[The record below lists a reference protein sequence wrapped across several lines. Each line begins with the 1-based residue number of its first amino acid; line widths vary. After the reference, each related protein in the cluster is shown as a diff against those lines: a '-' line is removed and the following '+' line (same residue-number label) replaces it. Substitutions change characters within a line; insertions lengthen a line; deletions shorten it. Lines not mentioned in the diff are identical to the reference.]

1 MTTGVA
7 TRAKDVITEAIAE
20 GCIAVGD
27 AGERSEPVEAHLAT
41 LGSAF
46 PQHLEI
52 GPILN
57 VLVRKR
63 PLWGSLFPLRVLT
76 TALADY
82 PHAVTVLDYSFVQF
96 DADYELLPSHVLKKC
111 STIQKVI
118 FLQCRGL
125 TAERFATILACVNE
139 PQSGVATVHVSGT
152 LYGQLKAQWSPEQL
166 VKLHPVSRGA
176 STAILTTAAVSA
188 SSPLSPTNNTVSP
201 EADDQ
206 LPAPEGA
213 APAVPANSHDPS
225 PGDVAWAHQVFRQH
239 KIPLKDLFDPH
250 GKAAMNKFIDSLK
263 AHGGKS
269 KVTADEIL
277 QARRFLM
284 RDPSVLNKVEG
295 DKWARKRT
303 RQTGDRDNDDDNDDE
318 AMGGDGPLS
327 DADKYMSLAK
337 AFEVLKKFKISVG
350 LVFNDMT
357 TVDGKITQIAAS
369 SSYDAKLVEKA
380 VSVVAREGG
389 AAESYQGPDGR
400 REKRG
405 QSYRRLEGP
414 SITEGAKLDMAWAQQ
429 VLHAHNLIPEDAI
442 AKTDALKDQ
451 LRVLFQ
457 NANTSNQAA
466 DLQRAVDIFHR
477 AGDLSATTSA
487 PVHTSSLLASGSSL
501 DESMAKMVAW
511 ATATLRSV
519 LGISDVSA
527 LMFVRRH
534 ELEEDL
540 EQLDSHVAEKARCAL
555 EILRANKEQKMPS
568 EAVLI
573 AFNELSEH

>member
-1 MTTGVA
+1 M
-7 TRAKDVITEAIAE
+7 
-20 GCIAVGD
+20 
-27 AGERSEPVEAHLAT
+27 
-41 LGSAF
+41 
-46 PQHLEI
+46 
-52 GPILN
+52 
-57 VLVRKR
+57 
-63 PLWGSLFPLRVLT
+63 
-76 TALADY
+76 
-82 PHAVTVLDYSFVQF
+82 
-96 DADYELLPSHVLKKC
+96 
-111 STIQKVI
+111 
-118 FLQCRGL
+118 
-125 TAERFATILACVNE
+125 
-139 PQSGVATVHVSGT
+139 
-152 LYGQLKAQWSPEQL
+152 
-166 VKLHPVSRGA
+166 
-176 STAILTTAAVSA
+176 
-188 SSPLSPTNNTVSP
+188 
-201 EADDQ
+201 
-206 LPAPEGA
+206 
-213 APAVPANSHDPS
+213 
-225 PGDVAWAHQVFRQH
+225 
-239 KIPLKDLFDPH
+239 
-250 GKAAMNKFIDSLK
+250 
-263 AHGGKS
+263 
-269 KVTADEIL
+269 TADEIL